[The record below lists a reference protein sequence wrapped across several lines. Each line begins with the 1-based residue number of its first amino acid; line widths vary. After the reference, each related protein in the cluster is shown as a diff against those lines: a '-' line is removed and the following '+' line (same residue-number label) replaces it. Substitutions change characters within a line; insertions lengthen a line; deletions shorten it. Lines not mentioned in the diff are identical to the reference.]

1 MALLEAIAMIRLTPK
16 QELEARVLLVKTGV
30 LTATS
35 LLELKGMSMKDLRA
49 KAFEAGLAESDLD
62 DALDEATVSLTLPC
76 RRLRFCPRGVRRA
89 HTRGHRC
96 VGRS

>member
-1 MALLEAIAMIRLTPK
+1 MSSRIATTDLRVESNMVM
-16 QELEARVLLVKTGV
+16 ARVLLVKTGV

-49 KAFEAGLAESDLD
+49 KAFETGLTESDLD

-76 RRLRFCPRGVRRA
+76 RVSACAGSA
-89 HTRGHRC
+89 AGSI
-96 VGRS
+96 GAAA